1 VTLVESAPRTG
12 NSVLTR
18 PNPTVPPPPRVP
30 SSPLVRPRLD
40 REPVFAPDDIPI
52 GAERTGWF
60 TAMVVGADPYRRA
73 MAVRRLRSLGA
84 RDVTEAGTV
93 LQARAWARTAGPR
106 DVCLSEAALPDG
118 SGILLLA
125 ELQRAGWAGC
135 AIVPL
140 ADGARAARAALAA
153 RVRSCVLAGRVTGAG
168 PDSDAA
174 RAASRLGLSAREV
187 EVLRHVAEGRSNR
200 DIGEAMGLSALTVK
214 SHLARIARKLGT
226 GDRAGMVAT
235 AIRARAID

>member
-1 VTLVESAPRTG
+1 MTLVDSAPRSA
-12 NSVLTR
+12 NPVLTR
-18 PNPTVPPPPRVP
+18 LKRAAPAPRVP
-30 SSPLVRPRLD
+30 ASPPG
-40 REPVFAPDDIPI
+40 REPRYAPDDIPV

-73 MAVRRLRSLGA
+73 LAVRRLRALGA

-153 RVRSCVLAGRVTGAG
+153 RVRSCVLAGRVTGGG

>member
-1 VTLVESAPRTG
+1 MTLVESAPRTG
-12 NSVLTR
+12 DSVLTR
-18 PNPTVPPPPRVP
+18 PTRPVPPPPRVP

-40 REPVFAPDDIPI
+40 REPVFAPDDVPL

-106 DVCLSEAALPDG
+106 DVCLAEAALPDG

-125 ELQRAGWAGC
+125 ELQRAGWTGC
-135 AIVPL
+135 AVVPL

-153 RVRSCVLAGRVTGAG
+153 RVRSCVLAGRVTGVG